1 MEVETEVMMVELPE
15 EVSEEA
21 AVKVAG
27 EAEDSEEGRAGAV
40 AVKAEAGEATAAPP
54 KAKARRK
61 VFSRLAASKPPLST
75 SLSHHISTKKFVTPP
90 VLVAG
95 HHHHQSS
102 VFEPSFELNLHV
114 QNFQHPP
121 RHQNSKLAPI
131 SRVCL
136 TSKIHNRYLSPT
148 RYFQGFSIKFQ
159 HRHRSQTI
167 PRQIGHQRPPRKMI
181 PDVPLHHLRLEHA
194 FQ

>member
-1 MEVETEVMMVELPE
+1 MILILMVELPE

-21 AVKVAG
+21 AVKGAG

-40 AVKAEAGEATAAPP
+40 AVKAEAGEATAVPL

-61 VFSRLAASKPPLST
+61 VFSRLAASEPPLST

-95 HHHHQSS
+95 HHHHSS
-102 VFEPSFELNLHV
+102 VFEPSFELNLPV
-114 QNFQHPP
+114 QNLQ
-121 RHQNSKLAPI
+121 HQNSKLAPI

-136 TSKIHNRYLSPT
+136 TSKIHNRYLSPK
-148 RYFQGFSIKFQ
+148 RYFQGFSIKNFNID
-159 HRHRSQTI
+159 T
-167 PRQIGHQRPPRKMI
+167 GLK
-181 PDVPLHHLRLEHA
+181 
-194 FQ
+194 

>member
-1 MEVETEVMMVELPE
+1 VALEEDSGVGSAEDSVEVGGEARMEVETEVMMVELPE

-40 AVKAEAGEATAAPP
+40 AVKAEAGEATAAPL

-95 HHHHQSS
+95 HHHHSS
-102 VFEPSFELNLHV
+102 VFEPSFELNLPV
-114 QNFQHPP
+114 QNLQHLP

-148 RYFQGFSIKFQ
+148 RYFQGFSIKNFNID
-159 HRHRSQTI
+159 T
-167 PRQIGHQRPPRKMI
+167 GLK
-181 PDVPLHHLRLEHA
+181 
-194 FQ
+194 